1 MPQQKPA
8 VSRRASIKRFSSSQQ
23 GPKLVGVPDG
33 RPSFQGWSVALSGDG
48 NTAIL
53 GAPDAA
59 AGGTAWV
66 FTRSGGTWTQQGSNL
81 VYVNEDGNAQFGW
94 SVALSGDGN
103 TALVGGRIGEAW
115 VYTRAGSV
123 WTQQGPMLVGIGA
136 VGGNPGY
143 SVALSA
149 DGNTAILG
157 GPDDNNAVGAAWI
170 FTRSGGRL
178 EPAGTEAGRQRR
190 SWRASPPRPLCRAVS
205 RWHHRHRGRAPRQ

>member
-1 MPQQKPA
+1 MLRSQLRHVTVAVAGLLFFAQSSLARFTQQGPKLIGAGAAGPA
-8 VSRRASIKRFSSSQQ
+8 QQGYSIALSADGNTAIIGGPADPVTGAAWIFARSRGVWTQQ

-33 RPSFQGWSVALSGDG
+33 RPSFQGWSVALSADG

-81 VYVNEDGNAQFGW
+81 VYVSEHGNAQFGW

-103 TALVGGRIGEAW
+103 TALVGGRIGEAR

-123 WTQQGPMLVGIGA
+123 WTQQGPKLVGIGA
-136 VGGNPGY
+136 V
-143 SVALSA
+143 
-149 DGNTAILG
+149 
-157 GPDDNNAVGAAWI
+157 
-170 FTRSGGRL
+170 
-178 EPAGTEAGRQRR
+178 
-190 SWRASPPRPLCRAVS
+190 
-205 RWHHRHRGRAPRQ
+205 